1 MSLVALE
8 EHMLCLSPAQHCQ
21 EQKATHRNLFFT
33 TFAETLLGEC
43 AEHRLLGK
51 LTAFLPQDAAL
62 WRFLNMWAFMCSS
75 TLEVILS

>member
-43 AEHRLLGK
+43 AEHQLLGK
-51 LTAFLPQDAAL
+51 LTAFLP
-62 WRFLNMWAFMCSS
+62 
-75 TLEVILS
+75 